1 MVGAS
6 VRWRPDRLDLY
17 TLRLFAAPLL
27 FALATLLLAQM
38 LERLLRLFDLAASTG
53 ADLVALLRMAGNLV
67 PHYLGMALPT
77 AFTAAIFMAV
87 ARLGDNSELDVMLG
101 TGRSIVR
108 VAMPYFGVAL
118 LLSAFNLYLFGYL
131 QPISRYGY
139 HAAVHDALQA
149 GWDARV
155 EGNRFVNAGGG
166 YLLSARTVER
176 DGRTLG
182 GVFVHRRVGQSEEI
196 TTARHGHL
204 QPSPDGRRLLLE
216 LEDGV
221 ILREN
226 ADASVTRLRFDNG
239 RINAD
244 FTPTPPAFRPRG
256 DSVRELTVRELWR
269 GLHGELPDSDIPR
282 RKLAGEFHGRLARSV
297 LLPLLV
303 LLALPLGMASKRGRR
318 APGVVFACLALLTL
332 NHALQFGES
341 LAESGRASAL
351 IAVWLP
357 VGTFALFSA
366 WLFRGSLAWPGDN
379 PVSRAIAFI
388 ETGFEGFGRQ
398 RKRK

>member
-1 MVGAS
+1 MTG
-6 VRWRPDRLDLY
+6 RWRPDRLDLY

-27 FALATLLLAQM
+27 FALATLLLVQM
-38 LERLLRLFDLAASTG
+38 LERLLRLFDLAARTG
-53 ADLVALLRMAGNLV
+53 ADLGAVMRMAGNLV
-67 PHYLGMALPT
+67 PHYLGLAVPT

-108 VAMPYFGVAL
+108 VALPYFGVAL
-118 LLSAFNLYLFGYL
+118 LLSAFNVYLFGHL
-131 QPISRYGY
+131 QPISRYAY
-139 HAAVHDALQA
+139 HVAVHDALQA

-155 EGNRFVNAGGG
+155 EGNRFVNAGNGF
-166 YLLSARTVER
+166 LLSARTVDA

-182 GVFVHRRVGQSEEI
+182 GVFVQRRIGEGEEI
-196 TTARHGHL
+196 TTAQRGRL
-204 QPSPDGRRLLLE
+204 QPSADGRRLLLE
-216 LEDGV
+216 LEDGL

-226 ADASVTRLRFDNG
+226 ADASVSRMRFDSG

-244 FTPTPPAFRPRG
+244 FTPTPPPFRARG
-256 DSVRELTVRELWR
+256 DSVRELTLRELWR
-269 GLHGELPDSDIPR
+269 GLHGELPDNDIPR
-282 RKLAGEFHGRLARSV
+282 RKLAGEFHGRLARSI

-351 IAVWLP
+351 IAVWVP
-357 VGTFALFSA
+357 VGLFAVFSA

-379 PVSRAIAFI
+379 PVSRAVSFI
-388 ETGFEGFGRQ
+388 ESGFEGFGR
-398 RKRK
+398 KRRA